1 VRVPGQGLQRNFLI
15 VAADGKV
22 REALAA
28 DLRQQG
34 FTVTLAASGSEAE
47 RVVRSVSVD
56 KVVIEDHLPDTAG
69 DRLRKRLCQAR
80 PDCRVILLSSF
91 KLVRN
96 SPELLR
102 FGADDYLV
110 RGTQLSELLRASS
123 DPVGAP
129 GLGDRGNQSLVQI
142 IDVLVGLIEIENR
155 LFGSSSHQAT
165 QLARATAEEMH
176 ADEVIV
182 HEVILGTLLRDV
194 GRAAVESDTSVGA
207 EQSAEERND
216 QPGTHVSASLR
227 LFEHIDFPWKVL
239 PVIRHHHECYDG
251 SGAPDG
257 LRGREIPMAARIVA
271 VVDSYVART
280 AGSHDDRQDPET
292 ALGELVRGAGH
303 QFDPEVVEA
312 FHRVMDKRLAGR
324 KSKKKPVVLVM
335 EPDEEFRRL
344 LKMRLLNDG
353 LAVEEATTYE
363 GALERLL
370 KKPPALAM
378 IDIDTDQ
385 SEAFQVLQEMQQDDK
400 LVKLPVIFLAGRP
413 DRVLKLRALRLGVDE
428 FVGKN
433 DDLEEVI
440 VRVENILTREAI
452 RSEGELRRARR
463 GITGSLE
470 NLSLPDI
477 MQMLTIGMKTACV
490 SIKSN
495 GSNGKVWIESG
506 SPKHAQAG
514 KLEGEGAFYEMVRWP
529 GGEFVIEHGVK
540 SKKSSIEHDA
550 MFLLMES
557 LRLMD
562 EASAR
567 QAVGS

>member
-28 DLRQQG
+28 DLREQG

-102 FGADDYLV
+102 FGADDYLM
-110 RGTQLSELLRASS
+110 RGNQLSELLRASS

-194 GRAAVESDTSVGA
+194 GRAAVDSDASVGA
-207 EQSAEERND
+207 VQSAEERND

-280 AGSHDDRQDPET
+280 AGSHDDPQDPET

-335 EPDEEFRRL
+335 EPDQEFRRL

-370 KKPPALAM
+370 KKPPALVM
-378 IDIDTDQ
+378 IDVDTDQ

-452 RSEGELRRARR
+452 RSEGELMRARR

-506 SPKHAQAG
+506 SPKHAKAG
-514 KLEGEGAFYEMVRWP
+514 KLEGEGAFYEMVRWAA
-529 GGEFVIEHGVK
+529 GEFVIEHGVK
-540 SKKSSIEHDA
+540 SKKNSIEHDA

-562 EASAR
+562 EASAK